1 MQLPPVMP
9 RPLPLRGK
17 YSLLFCCPFDA
28 HCCHMGTASIKRP
41 VPDRVKPSF
50 VIFDI
55 RALWRVPI
63 WQQWASK
70 G

>member
-1 MQLPPVMP
+1 
-9 RPLPLRGK
+9 
-17 YSLLFCCPFDA
+17 
-28 HCCHMGTASIKRP
+28 MGTAIKHS
-41 VPDRVKPSF
+41 VPDWVKPSF

-55 RALWRVPI
+55 QTLWRSALSVRVPGCQKLQMPGLTWSCIGCFIAVRI